1 MRYMDDFV
9 LFANDKNTLWQ
20 AKIGVTDFLQ
30 NQLKLKMHEAKCRIY
45 KTENG
50 TPFLGQL
57 IFPMHRRL
65 KRENIIRCKR
75 KLRRQQ
81 KQHEEGK
88 INWESIRQSVQA
100 WLGHAKNADTF
111 KIRGLVLEDVIFRS
125 GGHVIDLGD
134 SAGRFLEQ
142 Q

>member
-100 WLGHAKNADTF
+100 WLGHAKMPTHL
-111 KIRGLVLEDVIFRS
+111 KSED
-125 GGHVIDLGD
+125 LCWKM
-134 SAGRFLEQ
+134 
-142 Q
+142 